1 VADFFLRPP
10 AVAELKQAY
19 KWYQGERLGLGE
31 EFLQAVRASA
41 DRAVAG
47 PAAYAIVHRDT
58 RRVLVHRFR
67 YGMFFRVVYGTVVF
81 VACFHLHR
89 KPASWKRRR

>member
-1 VADFFLRPP
+1 VADFLLRPA

-19 KWYQGERLGLGE
+19 KWYQGERPGLGE
-31 EFLQAVRASA
+31 EFLQAVRASV

-47 PAAYAIVHRDT
+47 PAAYAVVHRDT
-58 RRVLVHRFR
+58 RRVLVRRFP
-67 YGMFFRVVYGTVVF
+67 YGMFFRVVDGTVIF

-89 KPASWKRRR
+89 KPASWERRR